1 MLYIFGVRRRLIKGE
16 ELPHRGGAA
25 GNHARMF
32 IEGEGVIRFIE
43 YSVILPA
50 IVIVVAVF
58 VHLEKPLDV
67 GEARFSLAFHLGVKQ
82 VGQGFSAIPALHGL
96 MQAAIPCIEF
106 IEHRIAALQVLL
118 HDTGVWLFWGSFHT
132 VVASPFVPI
141 ARIEVR
147 IITGDK
153 EERMTLID
161 ALGIILIFIYVDPGN
176 ALIRIRASRHP
187 IVKEVDG
194 RPRRGDAG
202 DDVLGVGRDTFRD
215 GQFIII
221 GLRAAQTEGYLQGRG
236 GIGEGIGGIRQIR
249 LQEIVAA
256 GGTISGDG
264 GEIPSNCQRRHCV
277 IVHARRNFSRQKTL
291 QRRSADGIGRA
302 DARNIHAPTAVRF
315 LGQKSL
321 GIAPLPVHY
330 AVGTARLGIDA
341 HARLRRIHIT
351 ACLIMDVGTGL
362 TLHRFSIAAGIIVDM
377 GAGLFRL
384 SRLVSTACHMV
395 NHTVTIEVS
404 AALVAGYRFP
414 GFHVA
419 ASRVM
424 DMGAGLPRHRL
435 HIATSRIMDVRT
447 GSLPCFY
454 IIAALRRMLWMMDAK
469 AILCRKR

>member
-1 MLYIFGVRRRLIKGE
+1 
-16 ELPHRGGAA
+16 
-25 GNHARMF
+25 
-32 IEGEGVIRFIE
+32 
-43 YSVILPA
+43 
-50 IVIVVAVF
+50 
-58 VHLEKPLDV
+58 
-67 GEARFSLAFHLGVKQ
+67 
-82 VGQGFSAIPALHGL
+82 
-96 MQAAIPCIEF
+96 MQAAITCIEV

-118 HDTGVWLFWGSFHT
+118 HDTGVWLFRGILRHT
-132 VVASPFVPI
+132 AVASPFVPI
-141 ARIEVR
+141 ARIEVL

-153 EERMTLID
+153 EERMTLIN
-161 ALGIILIFIYVDPGN
+161 ALGIILIFLCVDPVN

-202 DDVLGVGRDTFRD
+202 DDVLGIGRGTFRD

-221 GLRAAQTEGYLQGRG
+221 GLRAVQAEGYTQGGCRF
-236 GIGEGIGGIRQIR
+236 GEGIGGIRQIR

-291 QRRSADGIGRA
+291 QRRSADGIGCA
-302 DARNIHAPTAVRF
+302 DARHIHAPTAVRF

-341 HARLRRIHIT
+341 HASFHKRRG
-351 ACLIMDVGTGL
+351 AAELIM
-362 TLHRFSIAAGIIVDM
+362 DM
-377 GAGLFRL
+377 GAGLSRHRLHIAAGLVMNVGARL
-384 SRLVSTACHMV
+384 SRLGRLVSTACHMV
-395 NHTVTIEVS
+395 NHTVIIEVS

-414 GFHVA
+414 GLHIA
-419 ASRVM
+419 AGVIVG
-424 DMGAGLPRHRL
+424 MGAGLRFHRR
-435 HIATSRIMDVRT
+435 HIAAGIVVDMGT